1 MSLTQT
7 DGSQESQT
15 GLRGEAGREERL
27 QHVVGEGEG
36 DDSLVGGVDHQHSNP
51 QPQEPAGRTGTHW
64 LAWQAD
70 RGISRKSRQGTGM
83 GVSLEQ
89 RSKHQ
94 WVKGTSPLLFSGI
107 LKRPALPPNEVK
119 NET

>member
-1 MSLTQT
+1 VSLTQT

-70 RGISRKSRQGTGM
+70 RHQQKIQARGRDGGKS
-83 GVSLEQ
+83 
-89 RSKHQ
+89 
-94 WVKGTSPLLFSGI
+94 
-107 LKRPALPPNEVK
+107 
-119 NET
+119 